1 MYEKIFEEG
10 KIGGLTLRN
19 RVILSPMDDD
29 LSGATGEISDRAIEY
44 YAAKAKG
51 GTGLVI
57 VGYVGVCGPE
67 LGGVAKPGQC
77 FLRNLHDRRAFS
89 VLADRVHEYG
99 GKCFVQLNHPGRK
112 SRPVFN
118 DGHIPFSAT
127 ALPSQLAKRGFD
139 ACRELTIEQIQELED
154 CFASAAEHAYI
165 AGVDGVEIHCAHW
178 FLMHQF
184 ISPVRNE
191 RTDEY
196 GGSMENRCRIVVE
209 TIQKIRQKT
218 PRNFPVT
225 IRLHI
230 LDDEGFEGDLTI
242 DDYIEIAQYF
252 EKNGVDAIHFSIGT
266 EDRTGAPDMKAGWR
280 DEYFKRFKEAL
291 NIPIYG
297 PNEVKHPDEAEKI
310 LEQGYQDFIIMGR
323 QHSAD
328 PEWCNKAKS
337 GHVEDIRPCI
347 NCNFCVHHV
356 TADESQIRCAV
367 NPTLGREID
376 NLLPLKKGE
385 GTVVIIG
392 AGPAGIQ
399 SALTLADRGYKV
411 VLCDKRKELC
421 GSLNLANKAPNK
433 FRMDNLIAY
442 YKVQISKRTNI
453 ELRLNYEVTPERMEQ
468 LKLLNPYAVIYA
480 GGGKPI
486 APASIPGIEKGV
498 PCFDVL
504 NGVTKFSGKHVAVI
518 GGGMT
523 GLETAE
529 RLAEDGNK
537 VTVIEMSPV
546 IGNGIY
552 FYNVRKTR
560 RILEGK
566 GAEIKTSTAL
576 KEIKDGSVVVEP
588 CKTNLIGTALVG
600 IRNIAGVADAVVED
614 VHTSAY
620 EIAVDAAVL
629 SLGIAP
635 ESKLVGTLKEH
646 FDNVIA
652 LGDCVNPG
660 RIGDATGAAYLRC
673 KNL

>member
-1 MYEKIFEEG
+1 MYKKIFEEG
-10 KIGGLTLRN
+10 KIGGVTLRN
-19 RVILSPMDDD
+19 RIILSPMDDD

-44 YAAKAKG
+44 YAAKARG
-51 GTGLVI
+51 GTGLI
-57 VGYVGVCGPE
+57 TVGYVGVCGPE

-99 GKCFVQLNHPGRK
+99 GKVFVQLNHPGRK
-112 SRPVFN
+112 SKPIFN
-118 DGHIPFSAT
+118 DGYTPLSAT
-127 ALPSQLAKRGFD
+127 ALPSQLAKKGFD
-139 ACRELTIEQIQELED
+139 ACRELTVEQIHTLED
-154 CFASAAEHAYI
+154 CFANAAEHAYI
-165 AGVDGVEIHCAHW
+165 AGIDGVEIHCAHW

-209 TIQKIRQKT
+209 TIQKIRSKT
-218 PRNFPVT
+218 PKGFPVT

-230 LDDEGFEGDLTI
+230 LDDEDMEGDLTI
-242 DDYIEIAQYF
+242 DDYIEIAKYF
-252 EKNGVDAIHFSIGT
+252 EANGVDAIHFSIGT

-280 DEYFKRFKEAL
+280 DEYFKRYKEAL
-291 NIPIYG
+291 SIPIYG
-297 PNEVKHPDEAEKI
+297 PNEVKTPDEAEAI
-310 LEQGYQDFIIMGR
+310 LEQGYQDFIVMGR
-323 QHSAD
+323 PHSAD
-328 PEWCNKAKS
+328 PEWCNKARS

-385 GTVVIIG
+385 GTVIIIG

-399 SALTLADRGYKV
+399 SALTLGERGFHV
-411 VLCDKRKELC
+411 ILCDKRKELC

-442 YKVQISKRTNI
+442 YKVQISKCKNV
-453 ELRLNYEVTPERMEQ
+453 ELRLNYEVTPQRMAELQ
-468 LKLLNPYAVIYA
+468 RLDPYAVIYA
-480 GGGKPI
+480 GGGTPI
-486 APASIPGIEKGV
+486 APAGIPGIEKGV

-504 NGVTKFSGKHVAVI
+504 NGVTKFSGKNVAVI

-529 RLAEDGNK
+529 RLAADGNK
-537 VTVIEMSPV
+537 VTVVEMSPV

-560 RILEGK
+560 RTLESQ
-566 GAEIKTSTAL
+566 GAVIKTNTAL
-576 KEIKDGSVVVEP
+576 REIKDGAIVVEP
-588 CKTNLIGTALVG
+588 CQVNLIGTALVG
-600 IRNIAGVADAVVED
+600 IRNIAGVADKVEED
-614 VHTSAY
+614 ENTERY
-620 EIAVDAAVL
+620 EIPVDAAVL

-635 ESKLVGTLKEH
+635 ETSLVGELHKY
-646 FDNVIA
+646 FDNVVA

>member
-99 GKCFVQLNHPGRK
+99 G
-112 SRPVFN
+112 
-118 DGHIPFSAT
+118 
-127 ALPSQLAKRGFD
+127 
-139 ACRELTIEQIQELED
+139 
-154 CFASAAEHAYI
+154 
-165 AGVDGVEIHCAHW
+165 
-178 FLMHQF
+178 
-184 ISPVRNE
+184 
-191 RTDEY
+191 
-196 GGSMENRCRIVVE
+196 SMENRCRIVVE

-218 PRNFPVT
+218 PKGFPVT
-225 IRLHI
+225 IRLHL

-242 DDYIEIAQYF
+242 DNYIEIAKYF
-252 EKNGVDAIHFSIGT
+252 EANGVDAIHFSIGT

-280 DEYFKRFKEAL
+280 DQYFKRFKEAL
-291 NIPIYG
+291 SIPIYG
-297 PNEVKHPDEAEKI
+297 PNEVKHPDEAEAI

-328 PEWCNKAKS
+328 PEWCSKAKS

-376 NLLPLKKGE
+376 NKLPMPRGE
-385 GTVVIIG
+385 GTVIVIG

-399 SALTLADRGYKV
+399 ASLTLADRGYKV
-411 VLCDKRKELC
+411 ILCDKRKELC

-442 YKVQISKRTNI
+442 YKVQVSKRANI
-453 ELRLNYEVTPERMEQ
+453 ELRLNYEITPARMAELQ
-468 LKLLNPYAVIYA
+468 KLNPHAVLYC
-480 GGGKPI
+480 GGGVPI
-486 APASIPGIEKGV
+486 APASIPGIDKGV

-504 NGVTKFSGKHVAVI
+504 NGVAKFTGKTVAVI

-529 RLAEDGNK
+529 RLAADGNK
-537 VTVIEMSPV
+537 VIVVEMSQV

-560 RILEGK
+560 RTLEDQ
-566 GAEIKTSTAL
+566 GAEVKTNTAL
-576 KEIKDGSVVVEP
+576 REIKDGCIVVEP
-588 CKTNLIGTALVG
+588 CTTNLIGTALVG
-600 IRNIAGVADAVVED
+600 IRNIAGVDDEVVED
-614 VHTSAY
+614 TNVGPY
-620 EIAVDAAVL
+620 EIPVDATVL

-635 ESKLVGTLKEH
+635 ETGLVKELH
-646 FDNVIA
+646 KYFDNVVS
-652 LGDCVNPG
+652 LGDCVKPG
-660 RIGDATGAAYLRC
+660 RIGDATSAAFLRC